1 MSIRTKTLAVMALL
15 LALTFGA
22 LGAVLVRQIAA
33 GFGRVEGVDARRNVE
48 RVEAGLDASIDPI
61 CSQVTDWAN
70 WDDAYAFAADRNQP
84 FVESNIAE
92 PAFKGLPLNLI
103 AFFRPDGTLLYAKA
117 YDAEKGMGAEL
128 PLAFMKER
136 LGQGSPL
143 LAPPGL
149 EGQRR
154 GILVGE
160 GHPPLLYC
168 SQPVLTSAGEGP
180 ARGTLLMAAWLT
192 EARRQSLAQRTRLSF
207 TVSPAL
213 ADPARAAAA
222 GRALGGDGIQLVEVG
237 EDRLAGFLA
246 VPEANGPGALLVEV
260 SLPREV
266 NREAVRTVWAVLAAL
281 GLVGL
286 LFAGATLA
294 LLEMLVLRRVATMSR
309 DVRSITDGFEFRRR
323 VEEGGG
329 DEVSVLGRSVNGLLS
344 AMEQAIS
351 VADDGSK
358 P

>member
-1 MSIRTKTLAVMALL
+1 MSIRAKTLAVIAML
-15 LALTFGA
+15 LACSFGA
-22 LGAVLVRQIAA
+22 LGAVLVRQISI
-33 GFGRVEGVDARRNVE
+33 GFGRIEGLDARRNVE
-48 RVEAGLDASIDPI
+48 RVEAGLDATIDPI

-70 WDDAYAFAADRNQP
+70 WDDAYAFAENRNQA
-84 FVESNIAE
+84 FIDSNVAE
-92 PAFKGLPLNLI
+92 PAFKGLPLNLL

-117 YDAEKGMGAEL
+117 FDAERGMGAEL

-143 LAPPGL
+143 LVPPGL
-149 EGQRR
+149 DGQKR

-168 SQPVLTSAGEGP
+168 SQPVRTSAGEGP

-192 EARRQSLAQRTRLSF
+192 EARRLSLSQRTRLAI
-207 TVSPAL
+207 TVSPEL
-213 ADPARAAAA
+213 TGPATAAAA
-222 GRALGGDGIQLVEVG
+222 GRALGGDGIQLVELG

-246 VPEANGPGALLVEV
+246 IPEANGPGALLVEV

-266 NREAVRTVWAVLAAL
+266 NREATRTIWAVLAAL
-281 GLVGL
+281 ALVGL
-286 LFAGATLA
+286 LFAAATLI
-294 LLEMLVLRRVATMSR
+294 LLEILVLRRVGRMSR
-309 DVRSITDGFEFRRR
+309 EVRSITDGFEFQRR
-323 VEEGGG
+323 VEERGG

-344 AMEQAIS
+344 AMEQAVS
-351 VADDGSK
+351 AAGDRSE